1 LTLPLLCIRIFREFN
16 IDRGGVT
23 MKKGNE
29 NSNSKSLQRRSFLK
43 LAGLSFAGLSMG
55 FPRWG
60 HAAEK
65 LPEITGDHKHLWHTD
80 ANGNLYFVPINLKTD
95 KVDQSKVKA
104 KVDDEWKTYPVR
116 EFDDEF
122 HTWWID
128 EKNWYYDQLIAFFE
142 GQSDEMNIPNGG
154 HHHPMLCTYGVKKS
168 GRGDSE
174 FHLNCSPKGFAL
186 LPKPENIQY
195 IEDQINA
202 IYNDSNAD
210 LPVDVFKKRQELYQ
224 QKDLWDKTRFATLE
238 LYSGRPINA
247 TDQGDGAGCY
257 GFKETHT
264 FANVMDN
271 PMATLTYM
279 ALFNTDGT
287 QSYFQ
292 GLPDETPTFEFRGFS
307 WMISYYN
314 PGNTEYEK
322 LIADYINQAHC
333 QYHGGS
339 CDIATNIFLISEQF
353 NNSPGDDP
361 YGRGKRT
368 IPSFSYD
375 DYYDVCTETRPATI
389 YKPKSAKKLTKEEK
403 IALIKK
409 LRIPV

>member
-1 LTLPLLCIRIFREFN
+1 
-16 IDRGGVT
+16 
-23 MKKGNE
+23 MKKVKE
-29 NSNSKSLQRRSFLK
+29 YFKERSLQRRSFLK
-43 LAGLSFAGLSMG
+43 LAGLSVAGLSMG
-55 FPRWG
+55 FPRWS
-60 HAAEK
+60 HAVEHTEVKAVHDD
-65 LPEITGDHKHLWHTD
+65 IWHTD
-80 ANGNLYFVPINLKTD
+80 ADGNLYFVPTNLRTNLVERG
-95 KVDQSKVKA
+95 KVIA
-104 KVDDEWKTYPVR
+104 KVDGIWKAHDIR

-142 GQSDEMNIPNGG
+142 GETDELNIPNGG

-174 FHLNCSPKGFAL
+174 FHLNCTPKGFAL
-186 LPKPENIQY
+186 VPKSENIDS
-195 IEDQINA
+195 ITTQINN
-202 IYNDSNAD
+202 IYDDPNAD
-210 LPVDVFKKRQELYQ
+210 LPIDVFKKRKELYA

-238 LYSGRPINA
+238 LYTGRPINA
-247 TDQGDGAGCY
+247 TDSGDGGGCY

-279 ALFNTDGT
+279 SLWPTDGT

-292 GLPDETPTFEFRGFS
+292 GLADEIPTFEFRGFS

-314 PGNTEYEK
+314 PDNSDYEK
-322 LIADYINQAHC
+322 QIADYINQAHC
-333 QYHGGS
+333 GYHGGI
-339 CDIATNIFLISEQF
+339 CDIATNVFLISEQF

-368 IPSFSYD
+368 IPSYEYN
-375 DYYDVCTETRPATI
+375 DYYESCGSQPRLI
-389 YKPKSAKKLTKEEK
+389 IKPKSAKKKLTKAEK

>member
-1 LTLPLLCIRIFREFN
+1 
-16 IDRGGVT
+16 
-23 MKKGNE
+23 MKKEKG
-29 NSNSKSLQRRSFLK
+29 NSNNKSLQRRSFLK

-60 HAAEK
+60 HAAEQM
-65 LPEITGDHKHLWHTD
+65 PDHQTDHKHLWHTD
-80 ANGNLYFVPINLKTD
+80 QNGNLYFIPTNLRTSKI
-95 KVDQSKVKA
+95 DQGIVEA
-104 KVDDEWKTYPVR
+104 KVDREWKEYQVR
-116 EFDDEF
+116 SYDDEF
-122 HTWWID
+122 FTWWVA
-128 EKNWYYDQLIAFFE
+128 EKDWYYDQLIAFFE
-142 GQSDEMNIPNGG
+142 HETSELNIPNGG

-174 FHLNCSPKGFAL
+174 FHLNCTPKGFTL
-186 LPKPENIQY
+186 LPKVEYMQY
-195 IEDQINA
+195 IIETIEA
-202 IYNDSNAD
+202 IYNDPNAD
-210 LPVDVFKKRQELYQ
+210 LPIDVFKKRQELYHEA
-224 QKDLWDKTRFATLE
+224 DLWDRTKFATLE

-247 TDQGDGAGCY
+247 SDQGDGAGCY

-264 FANVMDN
+264 FSNVMDN
-271 PMATLTYM
+271 PMSTLAYM
-279 ALFNTDGT
+279 SLWPTDGT

-292 GLPDETPTFEFRGFS
+292 GLADEIPTFEFRGFS

-314 PGNTEYEK
+314 PSNADYEK
-322 LIADYINQAHC
+322 QVSDYINQEHC
-333 QYHGGS
+333 GYHGGA
-339 CDIATNIFLISEQF
+339 CDIATNVFIISEQF

>member
-1 LTLPLLCIRIFREFN
+1 
-16 IDRGGVT
+16 
-23 MKKGNE
+23 MKKE
-29 NSNSKSLQRRSFLK
+29 KEQSNNKSLQRRSFLK
-43 LAGLSFAGLSMG
+43 LAGLSFAGLSIG

-202 IYNDSNAD
+202 IYNDPNAD

-238 LYSGRPINA
+238 LYTGRPINA

-368 IPSFSYD
+368 LPSSTYD

>member
-1 LTLPLLCIRIFREFN
+1 V
-16 IDRGGVT
+16 VT
-23 MKKGNE
+23 IKKE
-29 NSNSKSLQRRSFLK
+29 KEQSNSKSLQRRSFLK
-43 LAGLSFAGLSMG
+43 LAGLSFAGLSIG

-80 ANGNLYFVPINLKTD
+80 ANGNLYFVAKNLKTD
-95 KVDQSKVKA
+95 KIDQSKVKA
-104 KVDDEWKTYPVR
+104 KVDGEWKEYQIKS
-116 EFDDEF
+116 FDDEF
-122 HTWWID
+122 HTWWIA
-128 EKNWYYDQLIAFFE
+128 EKDWYYNQLIGFFE
-142 GQSDEMNIPNGG
+142 GTFEDFNIPNGG

-174 FHLNCSPKGFAL
+174 FHLNCTPKGFTII
-186 LPKPENIQY
+186 PKVEY
-195 IEDQINA
+195 MDQIMEEIEA
-202 IYNDSNAD
+202 VYNDPNAA
-210 LPVDVFKKRQELYQ
+210 LPVDVFKKRQELYH
-224 QKDLWDKTRFATLE
+224 QKDLWDTTRFATLE

-247 TDQGDGAGCY
+247 NDGGGCY

-264 FANVMDN
+264 FSHVMDN

-279 ALFNTDGT
+279 ALWNTDGT

-292 GLPDETPTFEFRGFS
+292 GFADETPTFEFRGFS

-314 PGNTEYEK
+314 PCNGDYEK
-322 LIADYINQAHC
+322 KVADYINQAHC
-333 QYHGGS
+333 GYHGGA
-339 CDIATNIFLISEQF
+339 CDIATNVFLVCEQF
-353 NNSPGDDP
+353 NNSPGGDP
-361 YGRGKRT
+361 YGLGKRSV
-368 IPSFSYD
+368 PSYTYD
-375 DYYDVCTETRPATI
+375 DYYDVCTEPRPATI